1 MRDGKFEWDD
11 RKAAANLRKHDVAF
25 ELARRVFDDPRAVVW
40 PDLDEIDE
48 ERFLQ
53 TGLVG
58 GVAADG
64 CFHGT
69 QYTNAHHIGPKGDT
83 K

>member
-11 RKAAANLRKHDVAF
+11 RNAAANLRKHDVAF

-53 TGLVG
+53 TRTRWGS
-58 GVAADG
+58 
-64 CFHGT
+64 CC
-69 QYTNAHHIGPKGDT
+69 
-83 K
+83 